1 MAISSPSPKYVQTS
15 RLGSWTFQKGDEDVI
30 RKIFIVEINADLR
43 RNLENLET
51 YKNEEVDFAVE
62 TFFLSE
68 EFKKKKGNYRSM
80 NF

>member
-1 MAISSPSPKYVQTS
+1 M
-15 RLGSWTFQKGDEDVI
+15 I

>member
-1 MAISSPSPKYVQTS
+1 M
-15 RLGSWTFQKGDEDVI
+15 I

-68 EFKKKKGNYRSM
+68 ELKKKRKL
-80 NF
+80 